1 MAAPSSKTTKNL
13 NGLWTMVRKL
23 QAPSNS
29 PTSPLARLHL
39 SLAFGP
45 PASRGSARQEGD
57 FGFYPSPAMRASLVT
72 WQKKTPAPTAL
83 HEDDELLSERGSWLA
98 VDQMASWWANKTLSD
113 SSEPVLSLQGVGYL
127 VRKGIGLATITIEV
141 EQYEGPP
148 KPPNTAADV
157 VTHIDIKQSASGLS
171 STQENRCLDNF
182 PRDHTDWL
190 FGTVTGRSRWVSLDE
205 VTDEYLKK
213 GWEVEG
219 GGQSFITNIAEN
231 KEKGW
236 VAEQV
241 WGFQIVN
248 GERRYCRHVVVTKGE
263 ERAQIRLVYDF
274 NDE

>member
-13 NGLWTMVRKL
+13 NGKWTM
-23 QAPSNS
+23 
-29 PTSPLARLHL
+29 
-39 SLAFGP
+39 
-45 PASRGSARQEGD
+45 
-57 FGFYPSPAMRASLVT
+57 
-72 WQKKTPAPTAL
+72 
-83 HEDDELLSERGSWLA
+83 
-98 VDQMASWWANKTLSD
+98 NKTLSD

-127 VRKGIGLATITIEV
+127 IRKGISLATITIEV

-171 STQENRCLDNF
+171 STQENRCFDNF

-205 VTDEYLKK
+205 VTDEFLKK

-219 GGQSFITNIAEN
+219 EGQSFITNIAEN

-241 WGFQIVN
+241 WGFQIVD

-274 NDE
+274 NEE